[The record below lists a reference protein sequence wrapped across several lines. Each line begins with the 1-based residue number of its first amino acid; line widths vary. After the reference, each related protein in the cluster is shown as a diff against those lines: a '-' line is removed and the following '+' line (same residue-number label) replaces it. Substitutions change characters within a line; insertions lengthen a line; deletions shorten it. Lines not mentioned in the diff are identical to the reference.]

1 MTAQLRQFPY
11 ACSIRRSGTINHVG
25 GGSLISDIWV
35 ITARSVTT
43 LFNAPSELAVAMG
56 ILNFNTAVV
65 APGLVSN
72 AQIIVNHPS
81 VK

>member
-1 MTAQLRQFPY
+1 M
-11 ACSIRRSGTINHVG
+11 G

-43 LFNAPSELAVAMG
+43 LFNAPNELAVAMG
-56 ILNFNTAVV
+56 ILNFEATVV
-65 APGLVSN
+65 SPGLVST
-72 AQIIVNHPS
+72 AQLISNNPT